1 MKKRILK
8 IGALALAILLILGV
22 LWFANGLVGN
32 PVSYLLAKNT
42 AEKHLEANY
51 ADQNFVLERV
61 SFSFKDGQY
70 HAYVT
75 SPSSLDSDFTML
87 INLWGKLRYDT
98 YEDRV
103 LNRGN
108 TADRLRDDYRAMVD
122 AILDNP
128 TFPYFVDIGFGE
140 LVFVEKT
147 YADDPTVPD
156 YAILAND
163 LTLDGVYNVNE
174 MGATAGKLTL
184 YATDDTVTHQ
194 RLAEILLT
202 VRDRFDRAGVRFYA
216 VDLVLEY
223 PKSEDGTFRD
233 GRVEVMEFLYS
244 DIYEEGLVERV
255 TASDEAA
262 KDYYVKQDQEKIEE
276 SK

>member
-51 ADQNFVLERV
+51 AGQNFVLERV

-108 TADRLRDDYRAMVD
+108 TADRLRDDYRAVVD

-128 TFPYFVDIGFGE
+128 TFPYFVNIGFGE
-140 LVFVEKT
+140 LIFFEDA
-147 YADDPTVPD
+147 YADDPSIP
-156 YAILAND
+156 L
-163 LTLDGVYNVNE
+163 
-174 MGATAGKLTL
+174 
-184 YATDDTVTHQ
+184 
-194 RLAEILLT
+194 
-202 VRDRFDRAGVRFYA
+202 
-216 VDLVLEY
+216 
-223 PKSEDGTFRD
+223 
-233 GRVEVMEFLYS
+233 
-244 DIYEEGLVERV
+244 
-255 TASDEAA
+255 
-262 KDYYVKQDQEKIEE
+262 
-276 SK
+276 

>member
-51 ADQNFVLERV
+51 AGQNFVLERV

-122 AILDNP
+122 EVLDNP
-128 TFPYFVDIGFGE
+128 TFPYVVDIGFGE

-184 YATDDTVTHQ
+184 YVTDDTVTHQ

-244 DIYEEGLVERV
+244 DIYEEDLVERV

-262 KDYYVKQDQEKIEE
+262 KEYYAKQDKEKTAEI
-276 SK
+276 K